1 MSDQGTSRNR
11 RVIRIFAWAFLALV
25 LCAAGAVWWVAHR
38 SFTGPSREALRAH
51 WSPTAAAG
59 YLDQREAWWNGWS
72 HAQLDHGTFCV
83 SCHTALPY
91 AWARPLLRAQAGQ
104 TQPAPM
110 EAVLLASIEK
120 RVTNWSA
127 TRPYYTDPAHN
138 LPSRGTEVV
147 LNAAILAAYSA
158 QDPSLRPV
166 AQQAFSEAW
175 ALQIASG
182 PDAGGWLWQDF
193 HEAPWEA
200 PESAYQGAAWM
211 ALAVGLSPQY
221 DNDPATR
228 AHVDQMRN
236 YLIREY
242 PAQPPLNQLYVLW
255 ASAHMPGL
263 LTDTQRAALIAK
275 LASLERADGG
285 WSLAS
290 LDPQHAAKKE
300 FLAFLRRADDADASD
315 GCATGLAVLALE
327 ETEPGSPNPMV
338 LRGLAWL
345 RRNQHQQ
352 GNWWASSLNGFR
364 DPSSDMG
371 LFMSDAATGYA
382 VLALEQAEG
391 QAMAAHAARTQ
402 PPESGAD
409 PGLSLRALLRR
420 VPLPM

>member
-1 MSDQGTSRNR
+1 MSSHDSPHNR
-11 RVIRIFAWAFLALV
+11 RVIRFFAWTGLALV
-25 LCAAGAVWWVAHR
+25 LCAAGVIWWVAHR
-38 SFTGPSREALRAH
+38 SFTDPSHEALRST
-51 WSPTAAAG
+51 WSPAAAAG
-59 YLDQREAWWNGWS
+59 YLDQREVWWNSWP

-104 TQPAPM
+104 TQLAPT
-110 EAVLLASIEK
+110 EAALLASIEK

-127 TRPYYTDPAHN
+127 TRPYYTDPAHDV
-138 LPSRGTEVV
+138 PSRGTEVV

-221 DNDPATR
+221 VNDPATHAR
-228 AHVDQMRN
+228 VQQMQD
-236 YLIREY
+236 YLVREY

-263 LTDTQRAALIAK
+263 LTDAQRAALTAK
-275 LASLERADGG
+275 LAGLQRADGG

-300 FLAFLRRADDADASD
+300 FLAFLRSADDADASD

-327 ETEPGSPNPMV
+327 ESASGSPTPMV
-338 LRGLAWL
+338 ERGLAWL

-382 VLALEQAEG
+382 VLALEQA
-391 QAMAAHAARTQ
+391 QPSASHTARNATPGTFRSA
-402 PPESGAD
+402 PPPRMPPRSHDSPSAF
-409 PGLSLRALLRR
+409 
-420 VPLPM
+420 